1 MQVDL
6 LSDSYGVDS
15 LHALR
20 QQAAGFNTP
29 FMLNPRS
36 RAAEDAALSI
46 PFNFTPRDYQTEHLF
61 RPLFPHHYPDL
72 RDLGVQPKK
81 RIAAVWH
88 RRAGKDKVLVNAITL
103 AAWEEVGNYL
113 YLLPEQTQARKVIW
127 RGIDGDGF
135 RFLDHIPDG
144 ICKDGSK
151 GKYVS
156 ELLVELKNG
165 STIQFGG
172 SDQYNSW
179 MGTNPK
185 GIIFSEYSLQ
195 DPMAWNYFRPILVE
209 NGGWAVFNYTVR
221 GKNHG
226 YDLAKIARANPKVW
240 HFSLLTIEDTKRP
253 DGTPVITRE
262 QYLEEITNGMPEPVA
277 KQEFY
282 CDWESALFGSY
293 YGDLVAK
300 AVADKRVGFFPHDPT
315 KLVFTFW
322 DVGLDCNAVWFIQED
337 DGGAPRAVNYYEKKD
352 ERFSD
357 TLSKILKAPYT
368 YGDHFGPHDMKNRD
382 PEKNSRLNT
391 ASSLGADF
399 VETPRT
405 SRDDS
410 VEAVRNLLPR
420 CRFLDTSAYGS
431 VEDGWNLERGLDAL
445 RSYERVF
452 DRLLQR
458 FRDQPVHNWASHGA
472 TAFACLALNWQTGM
486 TNDDWFSK
494 DLPAPSNDLK

>member
-1 MQVDL
+1 MQYEL
-6 LSDSYGVDS
+6 LSSTSIPDSAYEMATR
-15 LHALR
+15 LYKPA
-20 QQAAGFNTP
+20 
-29 FMLNPRS
+29 MLSPRS
-36 RAAEDAALSI
+36 SAANSQALAI
-46 PFNFTPRDYQTEHLF
+46 PFNFTPRAYQEAHLF
-61 RPLFPHHYPDL
+61 RPLFPHHYADL

-81 RIAAVWH
+81 RICLVWH
-88 RRAGKDKVLVNAITL
+88 RRAGKDKALINAIVL

-135 RFLDHIPDG
+135 RFLDHIPDDL
-144 ICKDGSK
+144 CKGGAK

-226 YDLAKIARANPKVW
+226 YDLAQIASKNPKIW
-240 HFSLLTIEDTKRP
+240 HYSILTIKDTKRP
-253 DGTPVITRE
+253 DGSPVVTHE
-262 QYLEEITNGMPEPVA
+262 QYLEEIAGGMPEPVA

-300 AVADKRVGFFPHDPT
+300 AYAEKRVGFFPHDPT

-322 DVGLDCNAVWFIQED
+322 DVGLDCNAVWFAQED
-337 DGGAPRAVNYYEKKD
+337 DHGHPVVINYYEKTD
-352 ERFSD
+352 EKFSS
-357 TLSKILKAPYT
+357 TLSKVMKAPYT
-368 YGDHFGPHDMKNRD
+368 YGDFYGPHDLKNRD
-382 PEKNSRLNT
+382 PEKNTRLNT
-391 ASSLGADF
+391 ATSLGADF

-410 VEAVRNLLPR
+410 VEAVRSILPR
-420 CRFLDTSAYGS
+420 CRLNEQEAYG
-431 VEDGWNLERGLDAL
+431 EAEEGWSLSRGIDAL

-452 DRLLQR
+452 DRTLQR

-472 TAFACLALNWQTGM
+472 TAFEKLALNWQEGGM
-486 TNDDWFSK
+486 SNDAWFSK
-494 DLPAPSNDLK
+494 KLPEPQNDL